1 MSNTATWSPCRII
14 CWGVAALIGVIVLL
28 NISGG
33 VGFLAALMAAAALT
47 VFIGLVATR
56 LICTGESGTANE
68 AAGGDPDAAAGV
80 AAATSKAGS
89 AVAEKASEAASAT
102 TEAAKSAA
110 GSVSEAAKEA
120 TEKGKDAAEDVKE
133 SAKATAS
140 AAEEKVKSGT
150 LLKGEEELANRKGE
164 WRYDKS
170 GAEASTSASA
180 TRDYDGD
187 RVKEGTNEGSK
198 PETLS
203 APKGGQSDNLKEIKG
218 VGPKLEAMLNDM
230 GFYHFDQIANW
241 GPDEVAW
248 VDANI
253 KGFKG
258 RVSRDSW
265 VDQAKTLASGGETEF
280 SKRVEDGDVY

>member
-14 CWGVAALIGVIVLL
+14 CWGVAALIGLIVLFS
-28 NISGG
+28 ISGS
-33 VGFLAALMAAAALT
+33 VGFLAALMAAVALA

-56 LICTGESGTANE
+56 LICTGESGTTNAG
-68 AAGGDPDAAAGV
+68 AGGASDAAAE
-80 AAATSKAGS
+80 AAAAASKAGS

-102 TEAAKSAA
+102 TEAAKTAA
-110 GSVSEAAKEA
+110 SSVGEAAKEA
-120 TEKGKDAAEDVKE
+120 TDKGKDAAEDVKE
-133 SAKATAS
+133 NAKATAR

-150 LLKGEEELANRKGE
+150 LLQGEEELANRKGD
-164 WRYDKS
+164 WSYDKS
-170 GAEASTSASA
+170 GAETSASA
-180 TRDYDGD
+180 TPDYDGD
-187 RVKEGTNEGSK
+187 GVKEGANEGSK
-198 PETLS
+198 PAALS
-203 APKGGQSDNLKEIKG
+203 APKGGQADNLKEIKG

-230 GFYHFDQIANW
+230 GFYHFEQIANW

-258 RVSRDSW
+258 RVSRDNW

-280 SKRVEDGDVY
+280 SKRARDGDVY

>member
-14 CWGVAALIGVIVLL
+14 CWGVAALIGLIVLFS
-28 NISGG
+28 ISDG
-33 VGFLAALMAAAALT
+33 VGFLAALMAAVALG

-68 AAGGDPDAAAGV
+68 GAGGTSDAATG
-80 AAATSKAGS
+80 AAAAASKVGS
-89 AVAEKASEAASAT
+89 AVAEKASEAAEAT
-102 TEAAKSAA
+102 TEAAKTAA
-110 GSVSEAAKEA
+110 SSVSEAANEA
-120 TEKGKDAAEDVKE
+120 TDKGKDAAEDVKA
-133 SAKATAS
+133 SAKATAR

-150 LLKGEEELANRKGE
+150 LLQGEEELASRKSE
-164 WRYDKS
+164 WSYDKS
-170 GAEASTSASA
+170 GAEASTSAAA
-180 TRDYDGD
+180 TPDYDGD
-187 RVKEGTNEGSK
+187 GVKEGVNEGSK
-198 PETLS
+198 PEALS
-203 APKGGQSDNLKEIKG
+203 APKGGQADNLKEIKG

-230 GFYHFDQIANW
+230 GFYHFDQIADW
-241 GPDEVAW
+241 GPEQVAW

-258 RVSRDSW
+258 RVSRDNW